1 LPANPIFDGT
11 GSPANVIVGWKRRKK
26 NATGMKWPTVGIL
39 LFLAACLR
47 AEPAWAA
54 PAANLSIKIENVV
67 PGGMVR
73 LGLYD
78 EARYPD
84 DNSVPVASADI
95 AAVPSETTVTLHGL
109 PPGIYAIQTYQD
121 VNADGKMDTSWL
133 GLPLEPFGFSRDA
146 IPFLSKPSFAEVKF
160 TLSAGE
166 NAQVIHLQN
175 SVKTSPADKAR
186 DAIRAR
192 QRQ

>member
-1 LPANPIFDGT
+1 MQWPI
-11 GSPANVIVGWKRRKK
+11 
-26 NATGMKWPTVGIL
+26 VGIL
-39 LFLAACLR
+39 LFLAAGLR

-54 PAANLSIKIENVV
+54 PAADLIIKIENVV
-67 PGGMVR
+67 PGGVVR
-73 LGLYD
+73 LGVYD

-84 DNSVPVASADI
+84 DNSVAVASADI
-95 AAVPSETTVTLHGL
+95 AAVPSETIVTLHGL
-109 PPGIYAIQTYQD
+109 SPGVYAIQVYQD
-121 VNADGKMDTSWL
+121 VNANGKMDTSWV

-146 IPFLSKPSFAEVKF
+146 TPFLSKPSFAEVKF
-160 TLSAGE
+160 TLAAGE
-166 NAQVIHLQN
+166 NTQIIHLRN